1 MVQRALARTADTEMY
16 ESDALFATA
25 VRRRRPCL
33 DHCQR
38 RRRALLHHHHHP
50 SPMYSKWTSSR
61 ACKAAATNVSR
72 AQHERARQV
81 SPRARRTAMLLQAE
95 RWSRARAEL
104 VQSARGARCL
114 REFEARAPRRRT
126 TPRPMTKRRAR
137 RSPPAARTGSGP
149 IGRLPRERTPGVL
162 QKPARPPETRQSR
175 VQSDRTIPSAASERR
190 MTQPRARDP
199 RSSSYPAA
207 GRDGLSALALV
218 ALSVSRV
225 LRDSAPTPGELGA
238 GSAPLR
244 RALAARRRSTAAS
257 RESSGLSSA
266 TRATCAKGAALT
278 PITRRARDACS
289 SAASPV
295 LEIGPGECLRVR
307 FGARARSILCRR
319 ERVNSGPRCVG
330 ALRRDCNLFEQPDR
344 DLSARST

>member
-50 SPMYSKWTSSR
+50 SPMYSRSGRPAAR
-61 ACKAAATNVSR
+61 AKRRATNVSR
-72 AQHERARQV
+72 AKHERARQV
-81 SPRARRTAMLLQAE
+81 SPRARRSAMLLQAE

-207 GRDGLSALALV
+207 GRDGPQQHSLWSRCRFP
-218 ALSVSRV
+218 RV
-225 LRDSAPTPGELGA
+225 LRDSAPTPRA
-238 GSAPLR
+238 SSALDQHRCVVRSPLR
-244 RALAARRRSTAAS
+244 RRSHP
-257 RESSGLSSA
+257 RH
-266 TRATCAKGAALT
+266 R
-278 PITRRARDACS
+278 
-289 SAASPV
+289 
-295 LEIGPGECLRVR
+295 
-307 FGARARSILCRR
+307 ARAR
-319 ERVNSGPRCVG
+319 
-330 ALRRDCNLFEQPDR
+330 A
-344 DLSARST
+344 